1 MRLAPTC
8 RAKAS
13 GERVKTNSGPGR
25 SQWDSLFGGSRYN
38 SYHMELTLGD
48 DIDHY
53 TLEHFQAS
61 DNRLL
66 ARGVLARR
74 SKGPSPFLRLLSRGG
89 FRRVD

>member
-1 MRLAPTC
+1 
-8 RAKAS
+8 
-13 GERVKTNSGPGR
+13 
-25 SQWDSLFGGSRYN
+25 
-38 SYHMELTLGD
+38 MELTLGD